1 MGTDLDGT
9 EARTKGWVKIMD
21 LLFFNLSLSSSLP
34 QSWEENTGENILLSA
49 MSEQAK
55 SYEGSDCSKTAYSEW
70 HSRQLTEGTPLN
82 LNELRTNLLQVDRS
96 QKDAWRIMKFDMEH
110 NDFLTRYDGKRPES
124 LNITI
129 GQAMELSSAW
139 CRDNMYALKGAN
151 AGSHGPPSSDRGT
164 PTIDNHGAFLLAI
177 HDAMCSR
184 YCLASDVLRANAIA
198 ESKCHCLELST
209 DLDDITYT
217 KEGDFC
223 LKSSGHLLCNQI
235 EHYSYV
241 CKQCELKD
249 FACARREY
257 DALQVPLRGYGNEC
271 SAGTRSL
278 CSTLLIIAAY
288 AVNSLI
294 R

>member
-1 MGTDLDGT
+1 LGTDLDGT
-9 EARTKGWVKIMD
+9 EGRTNGWVKILD
-21 LLFFNLSLSSSLP
+21 PLFLKLVFIFLSSPKLG
-34 QSWEENTGENILLSA
+34 ENTGENILLSA

-82 LNELRTNLLQVDRS
+82 LNELRTDLLQVDRS
-96 QKDAWRIMKFDMEH
+96 QKDAWRIMNFDMEH

-124 LNITI
+124 LTITM

-139 CRDNMYALKGAN
+139 CRDNIYALKGAN
-151 AGSHGPPSSDRGT
+151 AGRHGPPSSDRGT
-164 PTIDNHGAFLLAI
+164 PTIDNHGALLLAV

-235 EHYSYV
+235 EHYFYV

-249 FACARREY
+249 FCVR
-257 DALQVPLRGYGNEC
+257 
-271 SAGTRSL
+271 T
-278 CSTLLIIAAY
+278 
-288 AVNSLI
+288 
-294 R
+294 